1 MVHIGIQA
9 LSIIFKSGRGAGSSK
24 KNLDKQKQSKF
35 HNCEN
40 PNPWGGGGG
49 LVLKTSISLFSSLI
63 SL

>member
-1 MVHIGIQA
+1 MGEGQA
-9 LSIIFKSGRGAGSSK
+9 HPK
-24 KNLDKQKQSKF
+24 KNLDKPKKSKF